1 MVVEKNIQITERFFD
16 NRYKHKKYA
25 QHKLINPQ
33 TFEEPTSF
41 SFLRKF
47 NIREYTFFQGGLI
60 SPQFHIYQAEF
71 GGIANQL
78 NGAVKV
84 ELVHQVGAVIFN
96 GFRTDEKLF
105 GNLL

>member
-1 MVVEKNIQITERFFD
+1 MVVEKNVQITERFFD

-33 TFEEPTSF
+33 TFEQPTSF
-41 SFLRKF
+41 SFLRKV
-47 NIREYTFFQGGLI
+47 NIREYAFVQGGLI
-60 SPQFHIYQAEF
+60 SPQFHIDQAEL

-84 ELVHQVGAVIFN
+84 QLVHNVSAVIFN
-96 GFRTDEKLF
+96 GFRTDEKFLGDF
-105 GNLL
+105 F